1 MYRVGIDI
9 GATNI
14 KLGFVN
20 SDGSIFTK
28 SSHPIDNIKS
38 PEKLS
43 NYIKN
48 EIERICQDNH
58 ININLIKSIGIGI
71 PGIINSRGLADC
83 VNLGWKDVNIF
94 KILKETM
101 DIDLKI
107 ENDATVSA
115 FAESLFG
122 SMKDKGIS
130 VMYTLG
136 TGIGGGII
144 IDGKIYSGR
153 HNIGSEIGHII
164 VGENFYNCNCGNNGC
179 LETFCSATAIVKYA
193 IKCIQE
199 GETSSLLK
207 RVNGNIDLI
216 TAEMIFEEFRCG
228 DILCS
233 KVIKRFIKYFARGIA
248 GIVNI
253 LDPNIIS
260 IGGGVS
266 KSMEELIP
274 NLKEEVGKRILYKD
288 EKFADIVVASLGND
302 AGIIGAA
309 FL

>member
-28 SSHPIDNIKS
+28 SSYPIDSIKS
-38 PEKLS
+38 PEKIS
-43 NYIKN
+43 NYIKC
-48 EIERICQDNH
+48 EIERICKVKQIDRGS
-58 ININLIKSIGIGI
+58 IKSIGIGI

-83 VNLGWKDVNIF
+83 VNLGWKDVDIF

-115 FAESLFG
+115 LAESLFG
-122 SMKDKGIS
+122 SMKDKEIS

-136 TGIGGGII
+136 TGVGGGII

-179 LETFCSATAIVKYA
+179 LETFCSASAIVKYA

-207 RVNGNIDLI
+207 RVNGNTDLI

-228 DILCS
+228 DIMCS

-253 LDPNIIS
+253 LDPDIIS

-274 NLKEEVGKRILYKD
+274 KLKEEVRKRILYKD